1 MLYYLLLIILND
13 KWNFILLWT
22 VLVIMIMEIMKVEVM
37 EILIEIISKVNSN
50 LSDYKKETAE

>member
-1 MLYYLLLIILND
+1 
-13 KWNFILLWT
+13 
-22 VLVIMIMEIMKVEVM
+22 MEIMKVEVM